1 MRDLLNLSSNY
12 SDFLAANSSVLP
24 ILIIQKT
31 LIVLLNSFLVAEKRE
46 EKKMKEIIKFL
57 KFYVLLFQFSGGF
70 GFLRLYNCERKL

>member
-31 LIVLLNSFLVAEKRE
+31 LIVLLNSCLVAEKRE

>member
-31 LIVLLNSFLVAEKRE
+31 LIVLLNSCLVAEKRE
-46 EKKMKEIIKFL
+46 EKKNERNYKVFEILCF
-57 KFYVLLFQFSGGF
+57 VVSV
-70 GFLRLYNCERKL
+70 

>member
-31 LIVLLNSFLVAEKRE
+31 FIVLLNSCLVAEKRE

>member
-31 LIVLLNSFLVAEKRE
+31 LIVLLNSCLVAEKRE

-70 GFLRLYNCERKL
+70 GYLRLYNCERKL

>member
-31 LIVLLNSFLVAEKRE
+31 LIVLLNSCLVAGK
-46 EKKMKEIIKFL
+46 
-57 KFYVLLFQFSGGF
+57 
-70 GFLRLYNCERKL
+70 ERKKK

>member
-31 LIVLLNSFLVAEKRE
+31 LIVLLNSCLVAEKRE

-57 KFYVLLFQFSGGF
+57 KFCVLLFQFSGGF

>member
-1 MRDLLNLSSNY
+1 M
-12 SDFLAANSSVLP
+12 
-24 ILIIQKT
+24 
-31 LIVLLNSFLVAEKRE
+31 LLNSCLVAEKRE